1 MKKNLPFLGNV
12 DDIEETKDV
21 LMNKV
26 LHDYDFAENPFC
38 IDQVLNMRQLLDSD
52 LFACFA
58 IFSRYHRAISA
69 LTNELDCLILD
80 WQLEHNAFKV
90 SASETWDI
98 RLTGCATGY
107 CLSGCL
113 LLLGRLRPSWHLLL
127 LLLEEL
133 CLVRLLTWIN
143 H

>member
-58 IFSRYHRAISA
+58 IFSRYHRAICA
-69 LTNELDCLILD
+69 LTNELDCFILD

-98 RLTGCATGY
+98 RSSPQKNDRASARN
-107 CLSGCL
+107 LSTPTEPVQHCI
-113 LLLGRLRPSWHLLL
+113 PSFTKN
-127 LLLEEL
+127 
-133 CLVRLLTWIN
+133 RKPY
-143 H
+143 